1 MTEFKKVKERGRDDG
16 AWSWGVRGPNLRT
29 GDRVTVTRADGSQ
42 VQVTV
47 GAIVWQASDGRP
59 DVIAKVQGEEVK
71 VPRTARKRSPVSRR
85 RDDPRNRRRRVT
97 RPAFEPPAERA
108 DAPPAPLEC
117 AGCGALYHRASVSDA
132 PRGWIVGPA
141 GCRCSGCVVEPEKAP
156 VASAAPAPVML
167 NRPRRR
173 RRTGS

>member
-1 MTEFKKVKERGRDDG
+1 M
-16 AWSWGVRGPNLRT
+16 RGPNLRT

-85 RDDPRNRRRRVT
+85 RDDPRNTGGRRGVPGALREDARRRRVT

-108 DAPPAPLEC
+108 EAPPAPLEC

-156 VASAAPAPVML
+156 VASSAAPAPAPVML

-173 RRTGS
+173 RRRTGS